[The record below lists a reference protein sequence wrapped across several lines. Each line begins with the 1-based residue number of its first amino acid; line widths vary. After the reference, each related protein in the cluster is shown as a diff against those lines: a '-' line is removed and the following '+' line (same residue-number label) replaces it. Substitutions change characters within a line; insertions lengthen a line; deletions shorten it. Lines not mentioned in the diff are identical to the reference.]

1 MSPPLSG
8 NLELTVFVFMHLF
21 FRDVL
26 CNNCIFVLATG
37 RNIDMANL
45 STNENTDEVTSPSR
59 ESLWNIKTSD
69 KEMLSG

>member
-1 MSPPLSG
+1 M
-8 NLELTVFVFMHLF
+8 
-21 FRDVL
+21 
-26 CNNCIFVLATG
+26 ATG

-45 STNENTDEVTSPSR
+45 SANENTDEVTSPSR